1 MIKFNYDNSSIDD
14 KMINAYSKKVAQIH
28 NSLNEIANDEKEY
41 VGWLELPTNYD
52 KEEFARILDTSNHID
67 PYHLMLIVVKGNNMM
82 SLVHELYRR
91 AADEA

>member
-52 KEEFARILDTSNHID
+52 KEELSLIHI
-67 PYHLMLIVVKGNNMM
+67 
-82 SLVHELYRR
+82 
-91 AADEA
+91 